1 MDRYKYLYVD
11 SSDDFCPVPSVYTYK
26 KLLRLLVRVSR
37 KSYSCWLK
45 FSWSFLCSYVILSQA
60 HGIIQMEGTT
70 GLSSVMCVF
79 WALTLSRDLNCRCW
93 SHKDLHLKA
102 SFASLFRP
110 LKWYM
115 EPLRRISLRM
125 KRSILFGMRQ
135 HSVWNRAV
143 SQCVAGDGRRVR
155 WLRSGDMP
163 GLGRGP
169 SLLGWTLI

>member
-26 KLLRLLVRVSR
+26 KILRLLWGSLGRVTPAD
-37 KSYSCWLK
+37 LN
-45 FSWSFLCSYVILSQA
+45 FPGFLCSYVILSQA

-70 GLSSVMCVF
+70 GLSGVMCDF

-102 SFASLFRP
+102 SFASLFQP
-110 LKWYM
+110 LKWYI

-125 KRSILFGMRQ
+125 KRSILFGIRQ

-163 GLGRGP
+163 GLGKGP
-169 SLLGWTLI
+169 SLLGWTPI